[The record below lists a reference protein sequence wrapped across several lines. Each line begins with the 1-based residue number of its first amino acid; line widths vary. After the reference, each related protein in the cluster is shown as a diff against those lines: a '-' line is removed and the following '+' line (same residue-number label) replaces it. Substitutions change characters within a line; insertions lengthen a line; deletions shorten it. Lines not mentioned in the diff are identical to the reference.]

1 MLRAAF
7 KVWQMV
13 NQNVFSPWNR
23 LRFFEQSAP
32 IHEQGQTNPQVM
44 FCLGTRSS
52 HCIYPF
58 QEWFDAIK
66 NFLFFFRRK
75 KSMFS
80 NACLLRS
87 QAPGSFGLGC
97 SSFWRGR
104 KGRARAERSGGGAQ
118 PCRQYSPGSQ
128 RIENPPTESNV
139 PRKPWIIMY
148 IYIIWYIYTYI
159 YNISYDMCFLLTM
172 GQAWSSYLRVESI
185 QSSGLA

>member
-44 FCLGTRSS
+44 SCLGTRSS

-66 NFLFFFRRK
+66 NFLFFFRKKNNVFQCLSPAIASARK
-75 KSMFS
+75 FWVGMQFI
-80 NACLLRS
+80 LEGQER
-87 QAPGSFGLGC
+87 PGQGG
-97 SSFWRGR
+97 
-104 KGRARAERSGGGAQ
+104 AERRRSSAVQ
-118 PCRQYSPGSQ
+118 TILSRKPTYWKSAH
-128 RIENPPTESNV
+128 RIEFPKETMDNHV
-139 PRKPWIIMY
+139 Y
-148 IYIIWYIYTYI
+148 IYIYIYYMIYI
-159 YNISYDMCFLLTM
+159 YILYRMICVSSLLWVKH
-172 GQAWSSYLRVESI
+172 GQAT
-185 QSSGLA
+185 SG